1 MSQNASTK
9 HSAVFSFH
17 IYKNTTAAV
26 SAITTITQIGSLNT
40 LAGSVDVSTNTA
52 EHRLQ
57 IGMTGGLLLSY
68 PYTVEI
74 SAILKYTQIK

>member
-1 MSQNASTK
+1 
-9 HSAVFSFH
+9 
-17 IYKNTTAAV
+17 
-26 SAITTITQIGSLNT
+26 LNT

-57 IGMTGGLLLSY
+57 IGMSGGSGY

>member
-1 MSQNASTK
+1 
-9 HSAVFSFH
+9 VFSFH

-57 IGMTGGLLLSY
+57 IGMSGGSGY